1 MLFGFVGIP
10 VGRDHHF
17 PWSNQFIC
25 FSRYSFLSTFSVV
38 GVTIV
43 VFQRVESTGVLG
55 LVCCPQSQH
64 SGSRG
69 KEVCVQG
76 SLAYIVSFRTA
87 RATQRSP
94 ASGKKKRE
102 KKSLMYLHYN

>member
-25 FSRYSFLSTFSVV
+25 FNRYLFISTFSVV
-38 GVTIV
+38 EGTLV
-43 VFQRVESTGVLG
+43 VFQRVGSTGVLG
-55 LVCCPQSQH
+55 LVCWHLSLIPALRKQS
-64 SGSRG
+64 
-69 KEVCVQG
+69 KEIYVQG

-87 RATQRSP
+87 RTTQRSP
-94 ASGKKKRE
+94 ASGKKRE
-102 KKSLMYLHYN
+102 KKRNV